1 MIGWKGMSSFDEER
15 NVYKNK
21 VGRQRDAIANLRE
34 LAEQHTGLFDFGMM
48 KQLEV
53 YQTKCEKLYKKINNN
68 EFEIAIVGLEKA
80 GKSTFGNALMENRIL
95 PDADERCTYTSTC
108 IRYGQDRAIVSFFSN
123 REMDDVLRGYLQTL
137 GVENVDTYTYQTL
150 SRGDY
155 IALYEKLD
163 QRDKDR
169 YENTVHQD
177 VLNLLD
183 NKAEILSQYI
193 GKPNRIFEGKDLY
206 QEDFKAYIVSPKV
219 AVAVKEVSIESSKLG
234 KLQNAVIYDVPGFDS
249 PTGMHLEQTKKRMKE
264 ADAIMLIASAEK
276 PSFTAPALNM
286 FQEVV
291 DEDNVSLGDKLFVFG
306 NRADAANTLAKNIQ
320 TLKKEA
326 QKWKL
331 LSGAQLDERL
341 IIGSAKAHLQKLGI
355 VSGDFCVKKIEEDE
369 EYRKAWGH
377 GDGIEYAYEK
387 LVGYNETERFS
398 VMKKKIQRNNEELFD
413 IFKELKEKY
422 ANGSSAINYSAILA
436 KTTLLKSRARE
447 AIQKGL
453 EELRFEIVKKY
464 RDDLILSRR
473 LQEEISK
480 LFEDEEKYAITQN
493 DIHNAELKIDD
504 ASGSINVEKV
514 EENIREEKFKKIYG
528 DFSESAFA
536 VAQNDHTEYY
546 TRIVDGF
553 ENALGIHKK
562 TANYIKIHNAI
573 TDFIEKSK
581 KNTED
586 EFIYQSIIERFVRDV
601 VEVLIRRPYS
611 SEARLNKFV
620 DEAEVFSGLV
630 MFYNSGDANEGYKK
644 QFLSVAPKNQPLLL
658 ALVFHEYKQSDECSR
673 NIMIDIGKICKSLC
687 DHSEVVQLVFSIVK
701 QDPIGG
707 ADAIR
712 KMICK
717 EPCKDCKS
725 DEDFARKIIPTL
737 RKVKMQIADEGIN
750 DNDHSTKK
758 HDFDFTNKGIFERQY
773 KQFFGNTEVR
783 SYDNICEFFKVDLEI
798 LEKFLIHA
806 SIPAIRLEKP
816 FVAREVQSINKL
828 LETVASIEFD
838 NLVDENAELLLPG
851 ICESI
856 NMAIE
861 NSFANKAAVAEVEKI
876 LKTLKDENVL

>member
-1 MIGWKGMSSFDEER
+1 MSNFDEER
-15 NVYKNK
+15 NAYRNK
-21 VGRQRDAIANLRE
+21 VGRQRDAIVNLLE
-34 LAEQHTGLFDFGMM
+34 LGEQHTGLFDFSIM
-48 KQLEV
+48 KQLRT
-53 YQTKCEKLYKKINNN
+53 YQMKCEKLYKKLDNN

-108 IRYGQDRAIVSFFSN
+108 IRYGQDRAVVRFFNN
-123 REMDDVLRGYLQTL
+123 REMDEVLRGYLQTL
-137 GVENVDTYTYQTL
+137 GVENVDTYTYQAL
-150 SRGDY
+150 SRGSY
-155 IALYEKLD
+155 TALYEKLD

-183 NKAEILSQYI
+183 NKTEILSQYI
-193 GKPNRIFEGKDLY
+193 GQPDRIFEGEDLY
-206 QEDFKAYIVSPKV
+206 REDFKAYIVSPKV

-249 PTGMHLEQTKKRMKE
+249 PTSMHLEQTKKRMKE

-291 DEDNVSLGDKLFVFG
+291 DEDNVSLGDKLFIFG

-320 TLKKEA
+320 TLKDEA

-331 LSGAQLDERL
+331 LNGAQLVERL
-341 IIGSAKAHLQKLGI
+341 MIGSAKAHLQKLGI
-355 VSGDFCVKKIEEDE
+355 VDGNFCIKKIEEDE
-369 EYRKAWGH
+369 EYQKAWGH

-387 LVGYNETERFS
+387 LVEYNETERFS

-422 ANGSSAINYSAILA
+422 ADGGLGINYSAMLA
-436 KTTLLKSRARE
+436 ETTSLKSRARGT
-447 AIQKGL
+447 IQKGL

-464 RDDLILSRR
+464 RDDLVLSRR
-473 LQEEISK
+473 LQEEVSK
-480 LFEDEEKYAITQN
+480 LFEDEEKYAITEE

-514 EENIREEKFKKIYG
+514 EENIREAKFGKIYG

-536 VAQNDHTEYY
+536 VAQNDHAEYY

-553 ENALGIHKK
+553 EDALSVNKK
-562 TANYIKIHNAI
+562 TGNYDKIHNAI
-573 TDFIEKSK
+573 TQFVEKCK

-586 EFIYQSIIERFVRDV
+586 EFIYQSVIERFVRDV

-630 MFYNSGDANEGYKK
+630 MFYNSGDANEGYKR

-658 ALVFHEYKQSDECSR
+658 ALVFHEYKESDESSR
-673 NIMIDIGKICKSLC
+673 SVMAHIGNICKSLC
-687 DHSEVVQLVFSIVK
+687 ENPEIVQLAFSIIK
-701 QDPIGG
+701 QDPVGG
-707 ADAIR
+707 VEAIK
-712 KMICK
+712 KMVSK
-717 EPCKDCKS
+717 ENCKDCQS
-725 DEDFARKIIPTL
+725 ADDFAKRIVPAL
-737 RKVKMQIADEGIN
+737 RKVKMKIADEGRN
-750 DNDHSTKK
+750 DGDHSTKK
-758 HDFDFTNKGIFERQY
+758 HDFDFTNKSIFERQY
-773 KQFFGNTEVR
+773 KQFFGNTAVR
-783 SYDNICEFFKVDLEI
+783 TYDNICEFFKVDLEI
-798 LEKFLIHA
+798 LEKFLVHA

-828 LETVASIEFD
+828 LKRVSSTEFD
-838 NLVDENAELLLPG
+838 NLVDTNAELLLPG
-851 ICESI
+851 IYESI

-861 NSFANKAAVAEVEKI
+861 NSIANKAAVSEVEKI
-876 LKTLKDENVL
+876 LKTLEDGNVL

>member
-1 MIGWKGMSSFDEER
+1 MKGWAGMSNFDEER

-21 VGRQRDAIANLRE
+21 VGRQKDAIANLLE
-34 LAEQHTGLFDFGMM
+34 LAEQHPGLFDSGMM
-48 KQLEV
+48 KQLKI
-53 YQTKCEKLYKKINNN
+53 YQAKCEKLYNKLDKN

-108 IRYGQDRAIVSFFSN
+108 LRYGQDRAVVRFFNN
-123 REMDDVLRGYLQTL
+123 REMDEVLRGYLQTM
-137 GVENVDTYTYQTL
+137 GVENVDTYTYQAL
-150 SRGDY
+150 SRSVY
-155 IALYEKLD
+155 TALYEKLD

-183 NKAEILSQYI
+183 NKTEILSQYI
-193 GKPNRIFEGKDLY
+193 GQPDRIFEGEDLY
-206 QEDFKAYIVSPKV
+206 QEEFKAYIVSPKV

-249 PTGMHLEQTKKRMKE
+249 PTSMHLEQTKKRMKE

-306 NRADAANTLAKNIQ
+306 NRADAANTLSKNIQ
-320 TLKKEA
+320 TLKEEA

-331 LSGAQLDERL
+331 LSEAQLAERL

-355 VSGDFCVKKIEEDE
+355 VAGDFCFRKIEEDE
-369 EYRKAWGH
+369 EYSRAWAH
-377 GDGIEYAYEK
+377 GDGIEYAYGK
-387 LVGYNETERFS
+387 LVEYNETERFS
-398 VMKKKIQRNNEELFD
+398 VMKKKIQRNNEELYD

-422 ANGSSAINYSAILA
+422 ADGGLGIDYSAMLAETTSLKSSAR
-436 KTTLLKSRARE
+436 KT
-447 AIQKGL
+447 IQKEL
-453 EELRFEIVKKY
+453 EELRFNIVKKY
-464 RDDLILSRR
+464 RDDLVLSRR
-473 LQEEISK
+473 LQEEVSK
-480 LFEDEEKYAITQN
+480 LFEDEEKYAITED

-514 EENIREEKFKKIYG
+514 EENIREAKFSKIYE

-536 VAQNDHTEYY
+536 VAQKDHAEYY
-546 TRIVDGF
+546 TRIVDSF
-553 ENALGIHKK
+553 ENALGINKK
-562 TANYIKIHNAI
+562 AGNYDKLHNVI
-573 TDFIEKSK
+573 TKFVEKYK
-581 KNTED
+581 KNAED
-586 EFIYQSIIERFVRDV
+586 EFIYQSVIERFVRDV

-630 MFYNSGDANEGYKK
+630 MFYNSGDANEGYKR

-673 NIMIDIGKICKSLC
+673 SVMGHIGNICKSLC
-687 DHSEVVQLVFSIVK
+687 ENPEVVQLAFSIVK
-701 QDPIGG
+701 LDPVGG
-707 ADAIR
+707 ADVIR
-712 KMICK
+712 KMVLKENCK
-717 EPCKDCKS
+717 NCKS
-725 DEDFARKIIPTL
+725 EEDFERTIIPTL
-737 RKVKMQIADEGIN
+737 RKVKMKIADEGVN
-750 DNDHSTKK
+750 DSDHSTKK
-758 HDFDFTNKGIFERQY
+758 HNFDFTNKSTFERQY

-783 SYDNICEFFKVDLEI
+783 SYDNIREFFKVDLNI

-816 FVAREVQSINKL
+816 FVAREIQSINKL
-828 LETVASIEFD
+828 LEAVASTEFD
-838 NLVDENAELLLPG
+838 NMIDVNAELLLPG
-851 ICESI
+851 IYESI
-856 NMAIE
+856 NMTIE
-861 NSFANKAAVAEVEKI
+861 NSIANKAAVAEVEKI
-876 LKTLKDENVL
+876 LKTLEYE